1 MRNIWSFV
9 KKEIGA
15 YFSSPIAYVLIV
27 VFAALVGFFFYNILM
42 WFNAQAM
49 QMAQNPTY
57 AQQLNINQMVY
68 SPLFGNMSIILLLIL
83 PLLTMRLFSEEKKNG
98 TDELL
103 YTSPVSIAQIIIGKY
118 LASLLVLLAM
128 LALSMILS
136 IFVFAHGNPEISP
149 ILLGYLGLF
158 LTGAAFV
165 ALGVFYSSLTENQI
179 VSASLSFG
187 TLLLFW
193 VLNWASATVGG
204 FWRPIL
210 DYLSIFQHFEDMT
223 RGVLDSKDVIYYVS
237 FSFFFLFLANWVIH
251 SKWWGQNIEKFKR
264 SFSFWAYLYLELIF
278 LTFVA
283 VFLWPENNEL
293 PIFMGLLIL
302 AGLVWTIT
310 WFIKNIK
317 QILFWINKLLIV
329 ILILAIIVLINYLGA
344 QYNKRSD
351 FTATK
356 LHSLSD
362 QSISILE
369 NLKTDIAFKC
379 FFREGNYG
387 RAAIENLLK
396 LYAYHSGKIK
406 YEFIDPDKNPGLVKR
421 YDVTQDGTTVIEAG
435 DKESRITTTTEE
447 DVTNALIKATRAAK
461 KVIYFLEG
469 HGEESVEEAG
479 DNGFATV
486 KTELEK
492 LGYEVKKQILAL
504 ADRFP
509 RDCALLVVPGP
520 QKDFLPNEYETIRTY
535 LKDGGR
541 VFFLVDPET
550 ATTLPAFLAEYG
562 FKLENDIIVDTVSR
576 LLGGDYFMPVVSE
589 YETHAITD
597 KFSYATF
604 FPFARSVEIG
614 ETKPEGATLT
624 ALAKTSPN
632 SWSERQLDQKE
643 VKFTP
648 DKDKQGPIGLAA
660 VETFKSK
667 AAEPSPAPAEA
678 KPGPPAVEEPKTKPE
693 AAEKEAR
700 LAVVGDSDFAK
711 NRYYGVSGNGNFFL
725 NIANW
730 LTEEADLIAIQPKT
744 QTPRTIQLTPS
755 QGKFIGFF
763 AIFLLSLPVRVLGV
777 SIWLRRRS
785 L

>member
-1 MRNIWSFV
+1 MTSL
-9 KKEIGA
+9 KENLNT
-15 YFSSPIAYVLIV
+15 IA
-27 VFAALVGFFFYNILM
+27 
-42 WFNAQAM
+42 
-49 QMAQNPTY
+49 
-57 AQQLNINQMVY
+57 
-68 SPLFGNMSIILLLIL
+68 
-83 PLLTMRLFSEEKKNG
+83 
-98 TDELL
+98 
-103 YTSPVSIAQIIIGKY
+103 
-118 LASLLVLLAM
+118 
-128 LALSMILS
+128 LALI
-136 IFVFAHGNPEISP
+136 
-149 ILLGYLGLF
+149 
-158 LTGAAFV
+158 AAFV
-165 ALGVFYSSLTENQI
+165 VGGIVWPQKKILVVAIGALGLLALAAHIAFNLKSLKQSFRRKSFIYSGN
-179 VSASLSFG
+179 
-187 TLLLFW
+187 
-193 VLNWASATVGG
+193 
-204 FWRPIL
+204 
-210 DYLSIFQHFEDMT
+210 
-223 RGVLDSKDVIYYVS
+223 
-237 FSFFFLFLANWVIH
+237 LFLVVVLVLGI
-251 SKWWGQNIEKFKR
+251 
-264 SFSFWAYLYLELIF
+264 
-278 LTFVA
+278 V
-283 VFLWPENNEL
+283 
-293 PIFMGLLIL
+293 GLLNYFL
-302 AGLVWTIT
+302 S
-310 WFIKNIK
+310 KN
-317 QILFWINKLLIV
+317 
-329 ILILAIIVLINYLGA
+329 NY
-344 QYNKRSD
+344 RMD
-351 FTATK
+351 FTAAK

-362 QSISILE
+362 QSVTVLK
-369 NLKTDIAFKC
+369 NLKADIAFKC
-379 FFREGNYG
+379 FFREGNFG
-387 RAAIENLLK
+387 RAAMENLLK
-396 LYAYHSGKIK
+396 IYAYHSGKIK

-479 DNGFATV
+479 DNGYATA
-486 KTELEK
+486 KAELEK
-492 LGYEVKKQILAL
+492 LGYEVKKQTLAL

-509 RDCALLVVPGP
+509 KDCALLVVPGP
-520 QKDFLPNEYETIRTY
+520 QKDLLANEFETIRTY

-541 VFFLVDPET
+541 VLFMVDPET
-550 ATTLPAFLAEYG
+550 AVTLPAFLAEYG

-597 KFSYATF
+597 KFGYATF

-648 DKDKQGPIGLAA
+648 DKDKQGPVNLAA
-660 VETFKSK
+660 VSSFKTK
-667 AAEPSPAPAEA
+667 AAEPSPAPVEA
-678 KPGPPAVEEPKTKPE
+678 KPGQAAVEEPKPKPD

-755 QGKFIGFF
+755 QGRLL
-763 AIFLLSLPVRVLGV
+763 FLVSVIILPLAVLLLGV
-777 SIWLRRRS
+777 SVWVRRRS